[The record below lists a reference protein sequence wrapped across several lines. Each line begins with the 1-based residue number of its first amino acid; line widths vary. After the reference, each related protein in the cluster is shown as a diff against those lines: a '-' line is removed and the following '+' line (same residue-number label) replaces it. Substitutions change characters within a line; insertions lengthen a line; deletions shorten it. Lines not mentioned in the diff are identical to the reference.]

1 MTLLK
6 TLRNYLVSLVTID
19 LILIGLSFLVSRFTD
34 NIIYP
39 ADTVILALAFSAI
52 SLLTYV
58 IFIKGQS
65 KEPQSQTFH
74 TLFSV
79 GLKFLLELVLVL
91 IWFIAA
97 KKNALH
103 DVIMFFVLYLA
114 LTLFLVFYILK
125 ILKDKTL

>member
-1 MTLLK
+1 MTFLK
-6 TLRNYLVSLVTID
+6 TLRKYLVSLVTID
-19 LILIGLSFLVSRFTD
+19 LILIGLSLLVSRLTD
-34 NIIYP
+34 IVIYP
-39 ADTVILALAFSAI
+39 SNTIIVVLAFSAI
-52 SLLTYV
+52 AVITYI
-58 IFIKGQS
+58 IFLKGQS

-74 TLFSV
+74 TMFAV

-114 LTLFLVFYILK
+114 LTLFSVFYILK
-125 ILKDKTL
+125 VLKNKTL

>member
-1 MTLLK
+1 VTFFK
-6 TLRNYLVSLVTID
+6 KLRNYLVSLVTID
-19 LILIGLSFLVSRFTD
+19 LILIGLSFLVGRFTD
-34 NIIYP
+34 IIIYP
-39 ADTVILALAFSAI
+39 EDAIILVLAFSAI
-52 SLLTYV
+52 SIITYV

-79 GLKFLLELVLVL
+79 GLKFLLELGLVL

-114 LTLFLVFYILK
+114 LTLFSVFYILK
-125 ILKDKTL
+125 VLKDKTL